1 MMKKPFIFFAT
12 LFLVAA
18 CNVNEARKARKT
30 STLTGAKPEM
40 TDKTAQPE
48 IIPAVAPKAPSEVP
62 SESSTPSAANKPA
75 PSTATVPSTDSN
87 SNTVVHSHTTPTGQ
101 DMKPNTQGAKVAVVN
116 QDIKPNID
124 PTAFQ
129 PHTVAVESMRM
140 TSQEVQEEV
149 IGLNSKNL
157 LLASANG
164 DTRPDNV
171 CTFGVEFNASTK
183 EPVLAHIRMA
193 VAGQSSARFRL
204 GLSSLPEKTYDITTD
219 GNDELLQVIDQSS
232 GELQRLT
239 IRYKVTTDTAKKMK
253 TRVAN
258 AVYAEVNPGQAGAE
272 SITCVP
278 ASNAPKT
285 TVETASK

>member
-1 MMKKPFIFFAT
+1 MTKKPFIFVAT
-12 LFLVAA
+12 LFLIAA

-48 IIPAVAPKAPSEVP
+48 VIPAAAPKAPAETP

-75 PSTATVPSTDSN
+75 PSTSTGPSTDSSTN
-87 SNTVVHSHTTPTGQ
+87 RVVHSQTTPTGQ
-101 DMKPNTQGAKVAVVN
+101 DVKPSTQGTQVAVVN

-124 PTAFQ
+124 PAAFQ

-149 IGLNSKNL
+149 IGLNAKKL
-157 LLASANG
+157 LLASAGGNN
-164 DTRPDNV
+164 RPDNV
-171 CTFGVEFNASTK
+171 CTFGVEFNTSK
-183 EPVLAHIRMA
+183 EAILAHIRIA

-219 GNDELLQVIDQSS
+219 GGDELLQVIDQSS

-239 IRYKVTTDTAKKMK
+239 IRYKVTTNTATKMK
-253 TRVAN
+253 TRLAT
-258 AVYAEVNPGQAGAE
+258 AVYAEVNPGQTGAE
-272 SITCVP
+272 VITCVP
-278 ASNAPKT
+278 SSNAKAI
-285 TVETASK
+285 ETASK

>member
-1 MMKKPFIFFAT
+1 MTKKPFIFVAT

-48 IIPAVAPKAPSEVP
+48 AIPTAIPKAPGEVP

-75 PSTATVPSTDSN
+75 PSTSTATAPSTDSKT
-87 SNTVVHSHTTPTGQ
+87 NTVVNSHTTPTGQ
-101 DMKPNTQGAKVAVVN
+101 DVKPSTQGTQVAMVN

-129 PHTVAVESMRM
+129 PHTLAVESMKM

-149 IGLNSKNL
+149 IGLNSKKL
-157 LLASANG
+157 LLASAGGNS
-164 DTRPDNV
+164 RPDNV
-171 CTFGVEFNASTK
+171 CTFGVDFNASTK
-183 EPVLAHIRMA
+183 EPVLAHIRIA

-253 TRVAN
+253 TRLAS
-258 AVYAEVNPGQAGAE
+258 AVYAEVNPGQTGAE
-272 SITCVP
+272 VITCVP
-278 ASNAPKT
+278 STDSKV
-285 TVETASK
+285 VETALK